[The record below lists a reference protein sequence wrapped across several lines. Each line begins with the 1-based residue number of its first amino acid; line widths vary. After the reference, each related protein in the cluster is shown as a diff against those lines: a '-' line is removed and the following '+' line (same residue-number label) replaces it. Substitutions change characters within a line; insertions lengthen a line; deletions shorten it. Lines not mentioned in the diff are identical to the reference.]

1 MMLDIRS
8 SVRAKIILSVA
19 AIFALVM
26 AAATVYVDRSTRES
40 MLQIGIRNTQRV
52 TDSYFDALNT
62 MMLTGT
68 MAQRSILQKKIMRE
82 ADIVDARV
90 IRGEPVIGQYGPGL
104 ASEKP
109 MDDLDR
115 RALEGEQIV
124 QVNDGKDDRLVT
136 VLTPFHATKDTRGV
150 NCLMCHQVPS
160 GSVNGAIRVTF
171 SLKNLDATAK
181 RDLWS
186 GAVIYVALF
195 ALGIVGISLLLG
207 RVVVK
212 PLQAMQR
219 RLEDI
224 AQGEG
229 DLTAQLEQRGD
240 DELGRT
246 AHWFNVFVSKLQRT
260 IVDVKK
266 ATDKVTA
273 TAQSMATVAD
283 DASRAVT
290 EQQSQTDQVATAI
303 NEMSATAHEVARNAS
318 EAAGATSKADH
329 EASEGKAVVNQAVS
343 AIDALAGEVEKSA
356 DVIHQ
361 LDTDSDA
368 IGAVLDVIGKI
379 AEQTNLL
386 ALNAAIEA
394 ARAGEQGRGFAV
406 VADEVR
412 TLAQRT
418 RESTAEIQG
427 MIERL
432 QSTAKNAVHV
442 MGQSRE
448 TAQSAV
454 TQAAKAGESLA
465 SITDLVTRVNDMNTL
480 IASAAEEQS
489 AVAEELNR
497 NVATISQA
505 TERSAEDTRHTAV
518 SSAELIAVAGQ
529 LKALVD
535 QFKV

>member
-1 MMLDIRS
+1 MFDIRR

-19 AIFALVM
+19 LVFALVM
-26 AAATVYVDRSTRES
+26 LAATLYVDHSNQAS
-40 MLQIGIRNTQRV
+40 MLQIGIRNTKRI
-52 TDSYFDALNT
+52 TNSYFDALNT

-68 MAQRSILQKKIMRE
+68 MGERSILRKKILRE

-90 IRGEPVIGQYGPGL
+90 IRGKPVIGQFGPGFP
-104 ASEKP
+104 SEKP
-109 MDDLDR
+109 TDDLDR
-115 RALEGEQIV
+115 RALKGERIV
-124 QVNDGKDDRLVT
+124 QVNDGKDGRTVT
-136 VLTPFHATKDTRGV
+136 VLTPFHATKHTRGV
-150 NCLMCHQVPS
+150 DCLMCHHVPS
-160 GSVNGAIRVTF
+160 GAVNGAIRVTF
-171 SLKNLDATAK
+171 SLKNLDATA
-181 RDLWS
+181 RHNLWS
-186 GAVIYVALF
+186 GAMVYIVLF
-195 ALGIVGISLLLG
+195 ALGITGISFLLG

-229 DLTAQLEQRGD
+229 DLTAQLEQHSD

-246 AHWFNVFVSKLQRT
+246 AHWFNVFVNKLHKT
-260 IVDVKK
+260 IIEVKR
-266 ATDKVTA
+266 ATDRVTS
-273 TAQSMATVAD
+273 TAENMATVAD
-283 DASRAVT
+283 DASRAAA

-303 NEMSATAHEVARNAS
+303 NEMSATVHEVARNAA
-318 EAAGATSKADH
+318 EAAGATSEADR
-329 EASEGKAVVNQAVS
+329 EASEGKAVVNDAVN
-343 AIDALAGEVEKSA
+343 AIDALAGEVERA
-356 DVIHQ
+356 AGVIHQ

-394 ARAGEQGRGFAV
+394 ARAGDQGRGFAV

-412 TLAQRT
+412 SLAQRT
-418 RESTAEIQG
+418 RESTSEIQG

-432 QSTAKNAVHV
+432 QSTAKDAVQV

-448 TAQSAV
+448 TAQSVVA
-454 TQAAKAGESLA
+454 QAAKAGESLA
-465 SITDLVTRVNDMNTL
+465 TITDLVSRINDMNTL

-489 AVAEELNR
+489 TVAEELNR
-497 NVATISQA
+497 NVTTISQA
-505 TERSAEDTRHTAV
+505 TERSAEDTRHTA
-518 SSAELIAVAGQ
+518 SASEELTAVAGQ